1 MAAAP
6 DAIWRLSRHHSRHD
20 HQQEEQEEEVEE
32 LQQLVGL
39 QQQQPPL
46 LQPKVELPRKA
57 TSSLNLDGQYGK
69 PAASV
74 AQWMHHITFM
84 GSDAASNPSDQLTDS
99 TGCR

>member
-6 DAIWRLSRHHSRHD
+6 DAIWKLSRHHSRHD
-20 HQQEEQEEEVEE
+20 HQQEEEVEE

-69 PAASV
+69 PA
-74 AQWMHHITFM
+74 
-84 GSDAASNPSDQLTDS
+84 PS
-99 TGCR
+99 